1 MKLCVTCD
9 ITLFDG
15 ATSCGV
21 CGNNDLKSL
30 TKPKIEEPQVEEPEY
45 DHDKNCLKCGI
56 NVYDCICYKNK
67 GDPDAPMKQVDSV
80 ERVEQMERARQRQAQ
95 ANALKSQDVAR
106 YVARQLALNKVVR
119 RTPRNVVPS
128 IKQPQQTHC
137 IMCNRRITIGSRCQI
152 CRLEQASSL
161 GGGIKSN
168 GGENLCKA
176 NDCTMKTVRG
186 SYCPFHHSQY
196 REKYRQRQDKLHKS
210 RNGDTT

>member
-45 DHDKNCLKCGI
+45 DH
-56 NVYDCICYKNK
+56 
-67 GDPDAPMKQVDSV
+67 DPDAPMKQVDSV

-152 CRLEQASSL
+152 CRLEQASSITNAL

-196 REKYRQRQDKLHKS
+196 REKRRQQQDKF